1 LEGVSLMKK
10 ILVPVDFSHR
20 SMSAIVLA
28 AEIAK
33 RSGAQIHLVHIL
45 TNPFVMVTSPEAY
58 PLPALEMS
66 AQYDFLGKLE
76 KSSQTNLDRLKEKPP
91 LKGVKVKNK
100 IITGSSVY
108 KEILNYAESIKASLI
123 VMGTNGTRGFTDI
136 FLGTN
141 AERIIRFT
149 AIPVLVVGSKIRKP
163 EISKIVFPSLFNEDT
178 DKVFPFVKDFAKLF
192 KAKIHLLRINTK
204 EDFVPTSQVIDKIKT
219 FTKRHKGS
227 YEIAVKD
234 AYEVDEGIVSYAKE
248 IKADLI
254 ALGVHRRRGPSRFFT
269 DRITEG
275 VLRLTGIPV
284 LGVDRP

>member
-1 LEGVSLMKK
+1 MKK

>member
-1 LEGVSLMKK
+1 MKK
-10 ILVPVDFSHR
+10 ILVPIDFSHR
-20 SMSAIVLA
+20 SISALELA

-33 RSGAQIHLVHIL
+33 KSKGQIHLVHIL

-66 AQYDFLGKLE
+66 AQYDVLGKLQ
-76 KSSQTNLDRLKEKPP
+76 KSSQANLNSLKEKPP
-91 LKGVKVKNK
+91 LKGLKVETG

-108 KEILNYAESIKASLI
+108 KEILNYADSINPGLI
-123 VMGTNGTRGFTDI
+123 VMGTNGTRGFTEI

-149 AIPVLVVGSKIRKP
+149 AIPVLVVGSKLKKP
-163 EISKIVFPSLFNEDT
+163 EISKIVFPSLFDQDT
-178 DKVFPFVKDFAKLF
+178 DKVFPFVKEFAKLF

-204 EDFVPTSQVIDKIKT
+204 EDFVPTKQVLDKIRT
-219 FTKRHKGS
+219 FAKHHKGS

-284 LGVDRP
+284 LGVDKP

>member
-1 LEGVSLMKK
+1 MKK

-20 SMSAIVLA
+20 SFSALVLA

-33 RSGAQIHLVHIL
+33 RSKAQIHLVHVL
-45 TNPFVMVTSPEAY
+45 ANPFLMVTSPEAY

-76 KSSQTNLDRLKEKPP
+76 KSSQANLKRLKDKPP
-91 LKGVKVKNK
+91 LKGMKVETK

-108 KEILNYAESIKASLI
+108 KEILNYAERTGPVLI
-123 VMGTNGTRGFTDI
+123 VMGTNGTREFTDI

-149 AIPVLVVGSKIRKP
+149 AIPVLVVGSKLKKP

-204 EDFVPTSQVIDKIKT
+204 EDFVPTSQVVDKIRS

-248 IKADLI
+248 VKADMI

-275 VLRLTGIPV
+275 VLRLTGLPV

>member
-1 LEGVSLMKK
+1 
-10 ILVPVDFSHR
+10 
-20 SMSAIVLA
+20 
-28 AEIAK
+28 
-33 RSGAQIHLVHIL
+33 
-45 TNPFVMVTSPEAY
+45 
-58 PLPALEMS
+58 
-66 AQYDFLGKLE
+66 
-76 KSSQTNLDRLKEKPP
+76 LKVET
-91 LKGVKVKNK
+91 G

-108 KEILNYAESIKASLI
+108 KEILNYADSINPGLI
-123 VMGTNGTRGFTDI
+123 VMGTNGTRGFTEI

-149 AIPVLVVGSKIRKP
+149 AIPVLVVGSKLKKP
-163 EISKIVFPSLFNEDT
+163 EISKIVFPSLFDQDT
-178 DKVFPFVKDFAKLF
+178 DKVFPFVKEFAKLF

-204 EDFVPTSQVIDKIKT
+204 EDFVPTKQVLDKIRT
-219 FTKRHKGS
+219 FAKHHQGS

-284 LGVDRP
+284 LGVDKP